1 MFAGLKPRYEL
12 HHGVRIS
19 DRAVVPLFARRLISS
34 RGSRRIQFK
43 RFQDISSRN
52 FPFPT
57 TSRSIQVNPSHDNLL
72 GNDQTSHRW
81 LQLCSVTVTFQTVS
95 FQTKLSTSWMKLLRR
110 LGWPYGRC
118 RRLLDSCMLLS
129 SADITRWRWKS
140 PQNLQNWNAWIG
152 RFCSI
157 STAILALSH
166 WSFFSFFYLLVK
178 CCWNRYM
185 WGWKWSAWVWVKTRR
200 GFWNSLKAFR
210 KYHSHPL
217 MSAAGTDIEQDSQS
231 LARMDGINEELDR
244 HGCAAIPSCT
254 LIYTEVQCAQVLHL
268 RLNCGRG

>member
-1 MFAGLKPRYEL
+1 MTIIGLFITSSQCFMFAGLKPRYEL

-34 RGSRRIQFK
+34 RAVEESNSRDFK
-43 RFQDISSRN
+43 IFQVEISQ
-52 FPFPT
+52 FPT
-57 TSRSIQVNPSHDNLL
+57 TSKSIQVNPSHDDLF
-72 GNDQTSHRW
+72 GNNQTSHRW

-129 SADITRWRWKS
+129 SANITRWRWKS

-166 WSFFSFFYLLVK
+166 WSFFSFFYLW
-178 CCWNRYM
+178 WNAIEIGTCEVGNGAPEC
-185 WGWKWSAWVWVKTRR
+185 GWRQGGVSEIRWK
-200 GFWNSLKAFR
+200 
-210 KYHSHPL
+210 HSEN
-217 MSAAGTDIEQDSQS
+217 TT
-231 LARMDGINEELDR
+231 
-244 HGCAAIPSCT
+244 AI
-254 LIYTEVQCAQVLHL
+254 
-268 RLNCGRG
+268 R